1 VATIGHIKSTQIVDG
16 QITAVVET
24 GTGQTVTGIV
34 MPASGSEFHPLPG
47 DRVLFHW
54 AGQEV
59 HISAVVSEDASTG
72 KGESLIFSRN
82 AAGQVVASVHLRDNG
97 EVVITTTGA
106 VVGNGAS
113 PVALALPINTFL
125 SSLVGAVSPGGS
137 SILTPTPGSQCPVA
151 TAIRAAS
158 TAAFPPILS
167 EPDCGSENLKA
178 D

>member
-24 GTGQTVTGIV
+24 GTGQAVTGIV
-34 MPASGSEFHPLPG
+34 MPASGSEFHPMPG

-72 KGESLIFSRN
+72 RGESLIFSRN

-97 EVVITTTGA
+97 QVVITTTGA

-113 PVALALPINTFL
+113 PVALAQKVDMLWTALWGFINGCTPVYETSLKANFL
-125 SSLVGAVSPGGS
+125 V
-137 SILTPTPGSQCPVA
+137 
-151 TAIRAAS
+151 
-158 TAAFPPILS
+158 AFPP
-167 EPDCGSENLKA
+167 PGPQTVGSSNLKA